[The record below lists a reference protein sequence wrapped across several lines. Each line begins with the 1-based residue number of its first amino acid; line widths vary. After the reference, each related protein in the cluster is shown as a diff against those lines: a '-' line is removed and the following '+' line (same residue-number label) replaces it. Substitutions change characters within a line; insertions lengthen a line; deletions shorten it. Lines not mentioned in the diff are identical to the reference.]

1 MNNLIV
7 KILRSPYFI
16 GNIERKLP
24 PAFEMVGQQTS
35 GPEVGGLREAVLIGM
50 FMAFFGDEQVVPN
63 ESAVKADIDCYVGDG
78 PLSIKT
84 VTGKALNNVRIKWT
98 VDPEKVRE
106 FIDTFKPTCDL
117 LIVRIL
123 WEAQGR
129 ISYLPLE
136 TQQQA
141 YAKLGTGYFDY
152 RPGTNTRGV
161 NLSRAALESME
172 KDPKATIVPVQWY
185 RSVEPQPKYDRWVS
199 YWRDE

>member
-7 KILRSPYFI
+7 QMFQSPD
-16 GNIERKLP
+16 NLERIRKKLP
-24 PAFEMVGQQTS
+24 PAFEMMGQQAH
-35 GPEVGGLREAVLIGM
+35 GAEVGVLREGVLIGM
-50 FMAFFGDEQVVPN
+50 FMAFLGENRVNPDTEVV
-63 ESAVKADIDCYVGDG
+63 EADCAIGNV

-84 VTGKALNNVRIKWT
+84 VTGKTLSNVRIKWT
-98 VDPEKVRE
+98 VDQEKVRE

-123 WEAQGR
+123 WEGQGR

-141 YAKLGTGYFDY
+141 YAKLGIEYLDY

-161 NLSRAALESME
+161 NLSRAAVESME

-185 RSVEPQPKYDRWVS
+185 RSVQPQSKYDRWVS
-199 YWRDE
+199 YWQDD